1 MERESAKHSPKL
13 DDEMKAEVEGMIR
26 GTGPTRAEEWHDPEP
41 FADDDPVVPPF
52 GAPPAKDGR

>member
-1 MERESAKHSPKL
+1 
-13 DDEMKAEVEGMIR
+13 MKAEVEGMIR

-52 GAPPAKDGR
+52 GAPPAEDGR